1 MKIDLKDEAY
11 KLYQI
16 AYADIRERTG
26 RAAKTDGNAN
36 GLLPTIAGKRGGGWR
51 SAVSSSFSL
60 LIGMAALSPRI
71 AVTVAAV
78 CVVVAWTIGHHV
90 RAEETAVKIV
100 VLGDSLTAGYGIPGD
115 DAFPAKLEYA
125 LRSSGRSVVVANA
138 GVSGDTAS
146 MGLARLNRSIPA
158 DTDAV
163 ILELG
168 ANDMLR
174 GFEPS
179 VTRAA
184 LAAILRNLEARR
196 IMVLLCGVRTQ
207 PSLGDEYK
215 SAFAAMF
222 SSLASE
228 HNVLFYAAFDDA
240 FVDDARLKLPDG
252 LHPTAAGIEA
262 VVTRILPKV
271 EALIDRAR
279 RRER

>member
-1 MKIDLKDEAY
+1 MRYL
-11 KLYQI
+11 Q
-16 AYADIRERTG
+16 
-26 RAAKTDGNAN
+26 
-36 GLLPTIAGKRGGGWR
+36 LPRNVQVGGAP
-51 SAVSSSFSL
+51 AVSSSSSL
-60 LIGMAALSPRI
+60 LIGMATLSPRTTVI
-71 AVTVAAV
+71 AAAV
-78 CVVVAWTIGHHV
+78 CVVLAWTISHHV

-100 VLGDSLTAGYGIPGD
+100 VLGDSLTAGYGVAAV
-115 DAFPAKLEYA
+115 DAFPAKLEHA
-125 LRSSGRSVVVANA
+125 LRTSGRSVVVANA

-146 MGLARLNRSIPA
+146 MGLARLNRSITA

-179 VTRAA
+179 VTRTA

-196 IMVLLCGVRTQ
+196 VVVLLCGVRTQ

-215 SAFAAMF
+215 SEFAAMF
-222 SSLASE
+222 SGLAGE
-228 HNVLFYAAFDDA
+228 HNVLFYPTFDDA

-252 LHPTAAGIEA
+252 LHPTAAGIET

>member
-1 MKIDLKDEAY
+1 
-11 KLYQI
+11 
-16 AYADIRERTG
+16 
-26 RAAKTDGNAN
+26 
-36 GLLPTIAGKRGGGWR
+36 
-51 SAVSSSFSL
+51 
-60 LIGMAALSPRI
+60 MATLSPRTTVI
-71 AVTVAAV
+71 AAAV
-78 CVVVAWTIGHHV
+78 CVVLAWTITYHV

-100 VLGDSLTAGYGIPGD
+100 ALGDSLTAGYGVPAV
-115 DAFPAKLEYA
+115 DAFPAKLEHA
-125 LRSSGRSVVVANA
+125 LRTSGRSVVVANA

-146 MGLARLNRSIPA
+146 MGLARLNRSITA

-184 LAAILRNLEARR
+184 LAAILRDLEARR
-196 IMVLLCGVRTQ
+196 IVVLLCGVRTQ

-215 SAFAAMF
+215 SAFAEMF
-222 SSLASE
+222 SGLASE
-228 HNVLFYAAFDDA
+228 HDVLFYPTFDDA

-252 LHPTAAGIEA
+252 LHPTAAGIET
-262 VVTRILPKV
+262 VVTRILPSV